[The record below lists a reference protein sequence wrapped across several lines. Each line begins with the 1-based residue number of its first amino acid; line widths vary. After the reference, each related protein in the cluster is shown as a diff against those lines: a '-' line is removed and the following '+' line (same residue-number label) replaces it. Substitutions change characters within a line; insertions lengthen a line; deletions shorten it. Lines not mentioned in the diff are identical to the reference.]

1 MKPDATTELLDVS
14 ARLLRTIQD
23 GDWKAYA
30 ELCDPTITAFEP
42 EALGHLVEG
51 LEFHRFYFNLERK
64 AGQ

>member
-42 EALGHLVEG
+42 EAPGTWSKGWSSTVSISTW
-51 LEFHRFYFNLERK
+51 K
-64 AGQ
+64 KCGQ